1 MKPAVRTIL
10 SVGAVAAC
18 LFLLL
23 AGDRISALYRHE
35 VTCKGVDA
43 IVADSLQRKFVSPED
58 IRDWMAD
65 YGTFAGLRLDSVDLS
80 RVERIIDRKSA
91 VLKSQA
97 WLTDDGILHI
107 SVTQRE
113 PIVRFQGPSGGFYA
127 DREGYLFPLQA
138 RHTARVPVVDGS
150 LPLHL
155 NKGFKGEPQTEE
167 EKEWVQSI
175 LRLVR
180 YIDQRKEWSALV
192 GQIHVGQGGNIV
204 LIPRGE
210 GREQFLFGPPTG
222 IDAKFGL
229 IRKYYEA
236 IAPAQEKPYR
246 TVDVRYKDQII
257 CRK

>member
-97 WLTDDGILHI
+97 WLTDDGILHLA
-107 SVTQRE
+107 
-113 PIVRFQGPSGGFYA
+113 G
-127 DREGYLFPLQA
+127 
-138 RHTARVPVVDGS
+138 
-150 LPLHL
+150 
-155 NKGFKGEPQTEE
+155 
-167 EKEWVQSI
+167 
-175 LRLVR
+175 
-180 YIDQRKEWSALV
+180 
-192 GQIHVGQGGNIV
+192 
-204 LIPRGE
+204 
-210 GREQFLFGPPTG
+210 
-222 IDAKFGL
+222 
-229 IRKYYEA
+229 
-236 IAPAQEKPYR
+236 
-246 TVDVRYKDQII
+246 
-257 CRK
+257 